1 MAVMADG
8 TIRDR
13 AVTAAVTDSAAADG
27 IAADGIAATPPT
39 VPGGWAGRIPP
50 LLRHQPFRRYW
61 SAQTVSLFGDQI
73 SAVALPLLAVLVLH
87 AGAAQMGYLN
97 ALIWLP
103 SLLFALHA
111 GAWVDRRGH
120 RRVTMITADLGR
132 ALLLASIPV
141 CYALGVLNLW
151 QLYAVTFGVG
161 TLSVLFSVSDRAVFV
176 ALVDS
181 GRYVEGSS
189 LVYGSR
195 AMSFV
200 AGNSLGG
207 LLVQALTA
215 PFAIAADALSFL
227 GSAFFLCRIRPV
239 EAPLDETRKGALSA
253 GVQFILRSGIMRSA
267 LAAVATVNF
276 FNFMFFALFFLYAS
290 QVLHVRPGLLGLVL
304 GAGAI
309 GSVAGSLLTGK
320 LAARVG
326 LGWAY
331 VIGCIVFPLPMI
343 LVPLAG
349 GPMPVILAMLFAAEF
364 LSGFGVMVLDISFGA
379 VSASV
384 VPDAVRSRVTG
395 AFQAV
400 NYGTR
405 PVGALIGGFLG
416 TLIGLR
422 PTLWIATVGGALAFL
437 WALPSPLRRYR
448 TPAVAD
454 GHQGRNQPEAAA
466 G

>member
-1 MAVMADG
+1 
-8 TIRDR
+8 
-13 AVTAAVTDSAAADG
+13 
-27 IAADGIAATPPT
+27 
-39 VPGGWAGRIPP
+39 
-50 LLRHQPFRRYW
+50 
-61 SAQTVSLFGDQI
+61 
-73 SAVALPLLAVLVLH
+73 
-87 AGAAQMGYLN
+87 
-97 ALIWLP
+97 
-103 SLLFALHA
+103 
-111 GAWVDRRGH
+111 
-120 RRVTMITADLGR
+120 
-132 ALLLASIPV
+132 
-141 CYALGVLNLW
+141 
-151 QLYAVTFGVG
+151 
-161 TLSVLFSVSDRAVFV
+161 V